1 MIYESSTIRVEDC
14 TIDGDRTN
22 VVVTFPFARG
32 KDGFRDPFGKEFF
45 ARRAIS
51 AIHITISTSN
61 WFQSEELNA
70 ALSAVRTRTA
80 QFDRVVTYGQSMG
93 GYGAIAASAA
103 VGAHAILAMAPQ
115 FSLDRAK
122 VPWEKRWPVQH
133 TAIVDGGGYV
143 RDELEELIAPE
154 AELYL
159 VYDPRTV
166 DSRHVDLIIPIS
178 RNAIPIPI
186 PFAGHK
192 IAQFLLDAKLLSEL
206 VESIVRGM
214 PFDGKAWRKRFRA
227 VRSGL
232 GHWWMEVSDGAR
244 RRTALTVLAARRAL
258 AIEPQGRRQ
267 QVVMAKALISNNQYE
282 EAVIFLSD
290 VVATFP
296 KDGPLRMMLGYA
308 LLRAGRPEKALQE
321 FETVALL
328 MPASGDVITMMERAR
343 DVIAKKDQP
352 IGKDVMYDAMAAKA
366 TPSIDA
372 GRFENIPTASDVVLG
387 PLLPGSS
394 KFGESCN
401 SQAPHREQER
411 RSWRY
416 GGASVIRIKRG

>member
-166 DSRHVDLIIPIS
+166 DSRHVDLIILSPEMPYRYRSHLPGIKS
-178 RNAIPIPI
+178 LSSCSTPNCCRNLSNPS
-186 PFAGHK
+186 FAECR
-192 IAQFLLDAKLLSEL
+192 L
-206 VESIVRGM
+206 M
-214 PFDGKAWRKRFRA
+214 
-227 VRSGL
+227 
-232 GHWWMEVSDGAR
+232 AR
-244 RRTALTVLAARRAL
+244 R
-258 AIEPQGRRQ
+258 G
-267 QVVMAKALISNNQYE
+267 AK
-282 EAVIFLSD
+282 
-290 VVATFP
+290 
-296 KDGPLRMMLGYA
+296 G
-308 LLRAGRPEKALQE
+308 
-321 FETVALL
+321 
-328 MPASGDVITMMERAR
+328 SGQCGA
-343 DVIAKKDQP
+343 
-352 IGKDVMYDAMAAKA
+352 
-366 TPSIDA
+366 
-372 GRFENIPTASDVVLG
+372 
-387 PLLPGSS
+387 
-394 KFGESCN
+394 
-401 SQAPHREQER
+401 
-411 RSWRY
+411 
-416 GGASVIRIKRG
+416 ASVIGGWKFRMVPVVAPPSQSSLHGGRLPSSLKVAGNRS